1 MFAQVLEISLP
12 VFLVIALGAL
22 LRRVGLIGEAAQGFL
37 SRFPYLI
44 CLPILVFVQVAG
56 KDFADLLNAGIITS
70 MCLGTLLAAG
80 LLWLASRRLRPSLR
94 GGLILSGFFANSAYL
109 GFPLSQ
115 SAFGADGL
123 FYAGIANA
131 FGMPLFVVLGTVCM
145 HTGSARRD
153 SAMHALRAGLGN
165 PIVLAAFGGVAFAL
179 VAHPTGLSE
188 AWMGVAPLR
197 SATDIVL
204 RAANM
209 VGRMGLPLALL
220 AIGASLR
227 LGHVREHLTWALVG
241 SAAKLVL
248 APALTLGILWLLVGR
263 VLGPRD
269 PAARGVAVLIMACP
283 LSVSSWIISKPTPA
297 DSDYIGA
304 LLLVSTAAACVT
316 IPAWLLILLG

>member
-1 MFAQVLEISLP
+1 MLGQVLEISLP
-12 VFLVIALGAL
+12 VFLVIALGAV
-22 LRRVGLIGEAAQGFL
+22 LRRAGLIGEAAQGFL

-56 KDFADLLNAGIITS
+56 KDFADLLNPGIISS
-70 MCLGTLLAAG
+70 M
-80 LLWLASRRLRPSLR
+80 WLATLIGAGMLWAVSRPLRPSLR
-94 GGLILSGFFANSAYL
+94 GPVVLSGFFANSAYL

-153 SAMHALRAGLGN
+153 SALRALRAGLGN
-165 PIVLAAFGGVAFAL
+165 PIVLAALAGVGCSL
-179 VAHPTGLSE
+179 LLHPTGLGDW
-188 AWMGVAPLR
+188 WMGIPPLR
-197 SATDIVL
+197 GATGIVL
-204 RAANM
+204 QAANM

-227 LGHVREHLTWALVG
+227 LGHLRQHMSWALIG

-248 APALTLGILWLLVGR
+248 APALTLGIIWLLAGWAFE
-263 VLGPRD
+263 PMD

-283 LSVSSWIISKPTPA
+283 LSVSSWVISKPTPA

-304 LLLVSTAAACVT
+304 LLLVSTAAACLT
-316 IPAWLLILLG
+316 IPAWLMILLG